1 MNIMNK
7 ELEAYYVAER
17 DNLLRR
23 LNFSAGTPENAE
35 DILQEAFT
43 RALTYWDTF
52 DPANKELGAW
62 FSTILKN
69 SMRDFKRDE
78 WLFGM
83 GEEFDEELYDPQE
96 MEIPE
101 GELLRQIYE
110 MVDSKGDAQKEI
122 LLLYFEKHY
131 KFKDIQNITGLKYR
145 TVRGVVE
152 RFKVEVKDKYA

>member
-1 MNIMNK
+1 LNK
-7 ELEAYYVAER
+7 VLEAFYIAER
-17 DNLLRR
+17 ENLLRR
-23 LNFSAGTPENAE
+23 LNYGAGTPENAE
-35 DILQEAFT
+35 DVLQEAFV

-69 SMRDFKRDE
+69 SLRDFKRDE

-101 GELLRQIYE
+101 AELIRQIYE
-110 MVDSKGDAQKEI
+110 MVDEKIESQKEI

-131 KFKDIQNITGLKYR
+131 KLKDIQNITGSTYFNVNR
-145 TVRGVVE
+145 IID
-152 RFKVEVKDKYA
+152 RFKVEVKERYGA

>member
-1 MNIMNK
+1 MNK